1 MSAARPGDGR
11 SLLLVEDHEGLRT
24 RLTVALRRRGFE
36 VTAVGTAADALA
48 LAESPELA
56 LVDLK
61 LPDADGISVVRQLH
75 ERDPRTNIVVLSG
88 YGSIPT
94 ALDAVRRGATWFL
107 SKPADAD
114 EVLLAFAR
122 GDESLREALGLGRR
136 RGRASVP
143 RALAGPHGVGAH
155 PARARRLRRQH
166 HARRRRARHS
176 PEIAPAK
183 AVSPALRPIAPRRIA
198 TVTDLR
204 RRHNG
209 LAHADPARHAR
220 LHVSLTGGG
229 RGRDR
234 RRLVVAEPRTDGL

>member
-122 GDESLREALGLGRR
+122 GDESLREALGLPPWDADVAAPPYRAPSLDRMEWEHIQRVLADCGGNITHAAEALGIHRR
-136 RGRASVP
+136 SLQRKLS
-143 RALAGPHGVGAH
+143 
-155 PARARRLRRQH
+155 RRPSAQ
-166 HARRRRARHS
+166 
-176 PEIAPAK
+176 
-183 AVSPALRPIAPRRIA
+183 
-198 TVTDLR
+198 
-204 RRHNG
+204 
-209 LAHADPARHAR
+209 
-220 LHVSLTGGG
+220 
-229 RGRDR
+229 
-234 RRLVVAEPRTDGL
+234 